1 MTDATKNKAKAEVE
15 TQTNSHKQKSTNKK
29 LEMAKTMKKDLEADC
44 DEFLKQFEARKK
56 GRTNEI
62 DALKSATN
70 TLNNADFDSGAASA
84 IQTDDKD
91 DSSFVQVS
99 KRRTWKGLRAVNQHN

>member
-1 MTDATKNKAKAEVE
+1 
-15 TQTNSHKQKSTNKK
+15 
-29 LEMAKTMKKDLEADC
+29 MKKDLEADC

-70 TLNNADFDSGAASA
+70 TLNDADFDSGASSA
-84 IQTDDKD
+84 IQADDKH
-91 DSSFVQVS
+91 DSSFVQVHIS
-99 KRRTWKGLRAVNQHN
+99 KRTWKGLRAVNQHN